1 MSTTAPTPLGP
12 TPLGPTPL
20 LPGRFGELVGI
31 ALPVVQ
37 GPFGGGLSSVALAAA
52 VSEGGGLG
60 SYGAHIHT
68 PDEITALVARLR
80 AATDRPFAVNLW
92 VPQEGEAEALA
103 STDPD
108 QLAAHA
114 ERLRP
119 YYEELGVRP
128 PSAGDVRAWPDFD
141 EQLDALLAA
150 APPVISLVMGLPP
163 RHLVTEARRRGI
175 VVVGTATTVD
185 EAVALE
191 RAGADAVVAS
201 GSDAGG
207 HRGAFLRP
215 VRESLVGTFS
225 LVPQVADAVTVPVV
239 AAGGITDGRGIAAAL
254 ALGADAVQIGTG
266 FLAAR
271 ESGASEPHRRAL
283 GTPEARTTVLTRLF
297 SGRTARGIPNA
308 FVRDMAA
315 HEDHVPPYPVQNALM
330 QPIRR
335 AAAEQD
341 RPAYVNLWAGQAA
354 ALAQE
359 APSAAA
365 YLADL
370 VTDAGK
376 RLPA

>member
-1 MSTTAPTPLGP
+1 MSTTAPTPLDP

-20 LPGRFGELVGI
+20 LPGRFGKLVGI

-103 STDPD
+103 SADPD
-108 QLAAHA
+108 RLAAHA

-119 YYEELGVRP
+119 YYEELDVRP

-163 RHLVTEARRRGI
+163 RRLVTEARRRGI

-239 AAGGITDGRGIAAAL
+239 AAGGIADGRGIAAAL
-254 ALGADAVQIGTG
+254 TLGADAVQIGTG

-315 HEDHVPPYPVQNALM
+315 HEEHVPPYPVQNALM

-359 APSAAA
+359 TPSAAA

>member
-1 MSTTAPTPLGP
+1 MSTTAPTPLD
-12 TPLGPTPL
+12 PTPL
-20 LPGRFGELVGI
+20 LPGRFGGLVGI

-163 RHLVTEARRRGI
+163 RRLVAEARRRGI

-239 AAGGITDGRGIAAAL
+239 AAGGIADGRGIAAAL

-359 APSAAA
+359 SPSAAA

>member
-12 TPLGPTPL
+12 TPLDPTPL

-68 PDEITALVARLR
+68 PDEITALVARLH

-103 STDPD
+103 SADPD
-108 QLAAHA
+108 LPAAHI

-128 PSAGDVRAWPDFD
+128 PSAGDVQAWPDFD

-163 RHLVTEARRRGI
+163 RRLVAEARRRGI

-239 AAGGITDGRGIAAAL
+239 AAGGIADGRGIAAAL

-283 GTPEARTTVLTRLF
+283 GTPDSRTTVLTRLF

-359 APSAAA
+359 SPSAAA

-370 VTDAGK
+370 VTDARK

>member
-1 MSTTAPTPLGP
+1 MSAVPTPP
-12 TPLGPTPL
+12 AAERHPLG
-20 LPGRFGELVGI
+20 PGRFGELVGT

-68 PDEITALVARLR
+68 PEEITALVARLR
-80 AATDRPFAVNLW
+80 AATGRPFAVNLW

-103 STDPD
+103 AAADPMT
-108 QLAAHA
+108 AEHV

-128 PSAGDVRAWPDFD
+128 PGAGDVRAWPDFD

-163 RHLVTEARRRGI
+163 RRLVAEARRRGI

-239 AAGGITDGRGIAAAL
+239 AAGGIADGRGIAAAL

-266 FLAAR
+266 FLATR
-271 ESGASEPHRRAL
+271 ESGASEAHRRTL
-283 GTPEARTTVLTRLF
+283 GTAESRTTVLTRLF
-297 SGRTARGIPNA
+297 SGRTARGIPNR

-341 RPAYVNLWAGQAA
+341 RPEYVNLWAGQAA

-359 APSAAA
+359 SPSAET

-370 VTDAGK
+370 VTDARK

>member
-1 MSTTAPTPLGP
+1 MSAEPTPAERGILG
-12 TPLGPTPL
+12 
-20 LPGRFGELVGI
+20 PGRFGELVGT

-60 SYGAHIHT
+60 SYGAHILG
-68 PDEITALVARLR
+68 PEEITALVTRLR

-103 STDPD
+103 AVADPM
-108 QLAAHA
+108 AAHV

-119 YYEELGVRP
+119 YYEELGVEP
-128 PSAGDVRAWPDFD
+128 PSAEDVRAWPDFD

-163 RHLVTEARRRGI
+163 RRLVTEARRRGI

-239 AAGGITDGRGIAAAL
+239 AAGGIADGRGIAAAL

-271 ESGASEPHRRAL
+271 ESGASEVHRRIL
-283 GTPEARTTVLTRLF
+283 GTPESRTTVLTRLF
-297 SGRTARGIPNA
+297 SGRTARGVPND

-315 HEDHVPPYPVQNALM
+315 HEEHVPPYPVQNALM

-335 AAAEQD
+335 AAAAQD

-354 ALAQE
+354 ALARGSL
-359 APSAAA
+359 SAEA
-365 YLADL
+365 YLSAL
-370 VTDAGK
+370 VKEAGAA
-376 RLPA
+376 PGAP